1 MKKHFFVD
9 IHIVNY
15 SLFNLLSLLDTF
27 LWDRG
32 MMKSLIQV
40 NTPKICE
47 KRASFQAVFVKFLPL
62 P

>member
-47 KRASFQAVFVKFLPL
+47 KKSFFSSSFC
-62 P
+62 